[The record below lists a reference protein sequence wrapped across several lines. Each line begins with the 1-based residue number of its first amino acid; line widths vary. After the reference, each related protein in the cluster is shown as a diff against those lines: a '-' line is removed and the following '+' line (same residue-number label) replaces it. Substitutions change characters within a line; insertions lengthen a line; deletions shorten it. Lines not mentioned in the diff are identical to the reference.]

1 MESHPS
7 RFEDRTEDSESSLA
21 DLDRV
26 LLHRMIC
33 RTHLLH
39 LQIPDELPPS
49 LVQAEQ
55 HNPIDEEALVT
66 EELDL
71 PIRASFHDDEGG
83 ELIVSEHLEEVEHPL
98 AHVRRV
104 LHQRVQRPE
113 RIQGEDLELVSVDLA
128 IVDDHPLDEGEVVRL
143 VLRADDRVDLP
154 QVGEVADLHVHGK
167 IDANRFHG

>member
-1 MESHPS
+1 MESHHS
-7 RFEDRTEDSESSLA
+7 RFEDRTEDGEYSLA
-21 DLDRV
+21 ALDSV
-26 LLHRMIC
+26 LLNRLHC
-33 RTHLLH
+33 SKHLLH

-66 EELDL
+66 EELAL

-113 RIQGEDLELVSVDLA
+113 RVQGEDFELVRGPCGSGRSSA
-128 IVDDHPLDEGEVVRL
+128 R
-143 VLRADDRVDLP
+143 
-154 QVGEVADLHVHGK
+154 
-167 IDANRFHG
+167 